1 MPRLPHSDLPSEY
14 SVMNEATDYLK
25 HVVTRRQLLRSGAA
39 GIGSLALH
47 SMLAPGAMAQQIQR
61 SGTHFAPR
69 AKRIIFLFMNGAPS
83 QQDLFDYKPDVSK
96 HHGKELFKKYDEKTE
111 QWSADGFVEKT
122 QRLTG
127 MTAGQ
132 QKFPIARSH
141 FKFRQHGES
150 QAWLSELLPHTA
162 KIADDLCFV
171 KSMHTEAINHDPGVT
186 FFQTGHQQPGRP
198 SMGSWMSYGLGTEN
212 DNLPTFCVL
221 ISNGTG
227 RPGSQPVYTKL
238 WSNGFLP
245 GVHQGVQFRGGKTPV
260 LYLNSQPGETATA
273 RKRMISR
280 IEALNK
286 LQLETFGDPEITT
299 RIAQYE
305 MAFRMQMSVPEATDI
320 SQEPQHILDAYGPE
334 CQMPGKFAA
343 NCLLAR
349 RLAERGVRFI
359 QLYHRGW
366 DQHGGLIGALTKQCN
381 DVDQAQAALVHDL
394 KQRGMLEDTLVIW
407 GGEFGRTTY
416 SQGKLGDSANGRDHH
431 PRCFTYWMAGGGIK
445 AGFTYGET
453 DDVGYNIAADGVH
466 VHDFQATVMHLMGI
480 DHERLTFKYQGRRF
494 RLTDVHG
501 NVVKPILA

>member
-1 MPRLPHSDLPSEY
+1 
-14 SVMNEATDYLK
+14 MNEDLEFFK
-25 HVVTRRQLLRSGAA
+25 HVATRRELLRQGAT
-39 GIGSLALH
+39 GIGPLALH
-47 SMLAPGAMAQQIQR
+47 SMLAPQAFAEQVKQNGP
-61 SGTHFAPR
+61 HFAPR

-83 QQDLFDYKPDVSK
+83 QQDLFDYKPLVDQY
-96 HHGKELFKKYDEKTE
+96 HGKELFKTFDTE
-111 QWSADGFVEKT
+111 TEEWSKEGFVEKT

-132 QKFPIARSH
+132 KSFPIARSNWK
-141 FKFRQHGES
+141 FKQHGES
-150 QAWLSELLPHTA
+150 RAWISELLPHTA
-162 KIADDLCFV
+162 SVADELCFV

-198 SMGSWMSYGLGTEN
+198 SMGAWMSYGLGSANE
-212 DNLPTFCVL
+212 NLPTFCVL

-238 WSNGFLP
+238 WSSGFLP
-245 GVHQGVQFRGGKTPV
+245 SVHQGVQFRGGKTPV
-260 LYLNSQPGETATA
+260 LYLNSQPGESVDS
-273 RKRMISR
+273 RRRMINR
-280 IEALNK
+280 IEALNQ
-286 LQLETFGDPEITT
+286 LQLETFGDPEIAT

-305 MAFRMQMSVPEATDI
+305 MAFRMQLSVPGATEI
-320 SQEPQHILDAYGPE
+320 SDEPKHVLDAYGPE
-334 CQMPGKFAA
+334 CQTPGKFAA

-366 DQHGGLIGALTKQCN
+366 DQHGGLINALPKQCK
-381 DVDQAQAALVHDL
+381 DVDQPQAALIKDL
-394 KQRGMLEDTLVIW
+394 KQRGLLDDTLVIW

-416 SQGKLGDSANGRDHH
+416 SQGGAGNAANGRDHH
-431 PRCFTYWMAGGGIK
+431 PRCFTYWMAGGGVK
-445 AGFTYGET
+445 PGMTYGET
-453 DDVGYNIAADGVH
+453 DEMGYNIAKDPVH

-501 NVVKPILA
+501 HVVEKIIS

>member
-1 MPRLPHSDLPSEY
+1 
-14 SVMNEATDYLK
+14 MNEANEFIK
-25 HVVTRRQLLRSGAA
+25 HVVTRRQLLRA
-39 GIGSLALH
+39 GSAGVGSLALH
-47 SMLAPGAMAQQIQR
+47 SMLAPKALAKQIQS
-61 SGTHFAPR
+61 SGLHFAPK

-83 QQDLFDYKPDVSK
+83 QQDLFDYKPEVDK
-96 HHGKELFKKYDEKTE
+96 HHGAELFKTYDEKTE
-111 QWSADGFVEKT
+111 KWSTDGFVKKT

-127 MTAGQ
+127 MTSGQ
-132 QKFPIARSH
+132 KGFPVARSKFE
-141 FKFRQHGES
+141 FKQHGQS
-150 QAWLSELLPHTA
+150 RAWISELLPHTA

-260 LYLNSQPGETATA
+260 LYLNSQTGETVTA

-280 IEALNK
+280 IEALNQ
-286 LQLETFGDPEITT
+286 LQIDTFGDPEIAT

-320 SQEPQHILDAYGPE
+320 SQEPQHVLDAYGPQ

-366 DQHGGLIGALTKQCN
+366 DQHGGLITALPKQCD
-381 DVDQAQAALVHDL
+381 DVDQAQAALVNDL
-394 KQRGMLEDTLVIW
+394 KQRGMLDETLVIW
-407 GGEFGRTTY
+407 GGEFGRTAY
-416 SQGKLGDSANGRDHH
+416 SQGKLGDAANGRDHH
-431 PRCFTYWMAGGGIK
+431 PRCFTYWMAGGGIQ
-445 AGFTYGET
+445 GGISHGQT

-480 DHERLTFKYQGRRF
+480 DHERLIFKYQGRRF

-501 NVVKPILA
+501 KVVKQILA

>member
-1 MPRLPHSDLPSEY
+1 
-14 SVMNEATDYLK
+14 MNEATEFLK
-25 HVVTRRQLLRSGAA
+25 HVVTRRQLLRDGSA
-39 GIGSLALH
+39 GIGALALQT
-47 SMLAPGAMAQQIQR
+47 MLSPQALAGQVAQAGR
-61 SGTHFAPR
+61 MWPSR
-69 AKRIIFLFMNGAPS
+69 AKRVIFLFMNGAPS
-83 QQDLFDYKPDVSK
+83 QLDLFDYKPMVDK
-96 HHGKELFKKYDEKTE
+96 HHGQELFKTFDDKSKT
-111 QWSADGFVEKT
+111 WSDKGFVKKT

-132 QKFPIARSH
+132 KSFPVARSNW
-141 FKFRQHGES
+141 KFRQHGEGR
-150 QAWLSELLPHTA
+150 AWISDLLPHTA
-162 KIADDLCFV
+162 TVADNLCFI

-198 SMGSWMSYGLGTEN
+198 SMGAWMSYGLGTEN
-212 DNLPTFCVL
+212 NSLPTFCVL

-245 GVHQGVQFRGGKTPV
+245 GVHQGVELRGGKAPV
-260 LYLNSQPGETATA
+260 LYLNSQPGETVSA
-273 RKRMISR
+273 RKRMIAR

-286 LQLETFGDPEITT
+286 LQLETFGDPEIAT

-305 MAFRMQMSVPEATDI
+305 MAFRMQLSVPEATDI
-320 SQEPQHILDAYGPE
+320 SNEPKHVLNAYGPE
-334 CQMPGKFAA
+334 CQQPGKFAA

-366 DQHGGLIGALTKQCN
+366 DQHGGMTSALPKQCH
-381 DVDQAQAALVHDL
+381 DVDQPQAALIADL
-394 KQRGMLEDTLVIW
+394 KQRGMLDDTLVIW

-416 SQGKLGDSANGRDHH
+416 SQGKIGKSANGRDHH
-431 PRCFTYWMAGGGIK
+431 PRCFTYWMAGGGVRP
-445 AGFTYGET
+445 AMTYGET
-453 DDVGYNIAADGVH
+453 DEVGYNIASDPVH

-480 DHERLTFKYQGRRF
+480 DHEQLTFKHQGRRF

-501 NVVKPILA
+501 EVVKPILA